1 MASDGGIYTCQA
13 TLTVVDD
20 VFTFDDYSQV
30 TLTGECASF
39 LFYGTLMLLLSL
51 WAIHL
56 YLNLFSTKFG
66 FFPHYCYRRI

>member
-39 LFYGTLMLLLSL
+39 LFYGTPK
-51 WAIHL
+51 AVVIFVG
-56 YLNLFSTKFG
+56 NTFI
-66 FFPHYCYRRI
+66 P